1 MPVYRDDR
9 DALRLRVEALRREVE
24 GCEGR
29 VTEAFWRCIPDD
41 DAEALRALRTLG
53 DAHTAR
59 GDAPSLSSGAEA
71 FERYLR
77 RFERVFGELDAHEA
91 AWRAIPEA
99 EVLRTHRYRTS
110 NASQHA
116 MTREF
121 ARVARILDVD
131 ARLEVHV
138 GESDYDHTHSA
149 RAELHVE
156 GQPVILQLTGW
167 GITDD
172 NSGVREL
179 RASTTVPR
187 GIPAF
192 VVRPET
198 WVESLFRGLR
208 MRRHEGLGDARFDT
222 YFHVECEPDALS
234 LALTA
239 EVRTAL
245 VVIAAVDVPTL
256 TVKPPTAA
264 LTWRFAPTEAALI
277 AAARCV
283 AAVRRAK
290 VLPILKR

>member
-24 GCEGR
+24 GCDAR

-41 DAEALRALRTLG
+41 DAEALRALRKVG
-53 DAHTAR
+53 DAHALR
-59 GDAPSLSSGAEA
+59 GDGPSLSTAGEA

-77 RFERVFGELDAHEA
+77 RFERVFSQLDAHEA

-99 EVLRTHRYRTS
+99 EVLRTNGDS
-110 NASQHA
+110 ASHMGQHA

-121 ARVARILDVD
+121 VRVARVLDLD
-131 ARLEVHV
+131 ARLAVNV
-138 GESDYDHTHSA
+138 GEGDYDYTYSA
-149 RAELHVE
+149 RAELRVE
-156 GQPVILQLTGW
+156 GQPVILQLAGR

-172 NSGVREL
+172 NSEVREL

-208 MRRHEGLGDARFDT
+208 IRRHEGLGDARFDA

-239 EVRTAL
+239 EVREAL

-256 TVKPPTAA
+256 AVKPPSAT
-264 LTWRFAPTEAALI
+264 LTWRFAPTEAAI
-277 AAARCV
+277 TAAARCV